1 MQGMKNRAGS
11 LSTRHVG
18 VILAVIT
25 AIISGFA
32 VFINGYGLRAWA
44 GTANPT
50 TYTTF
55 KNIVAA
61 LVLVGIAMVARTR
74 KNSRGLERPR
84 TSRQW
89 FALGLVAVLGGALAF
104 ALFFEGFARA
114 SSTQAAFIHKTLII
128 WVGILAVGMLREKVR
143 PVHFAALALL
153 VAGQFLLVGGV
164 SEISFGIGE
173 AMMLAATLLWS
184 VEIIIAKRLLADLSS
199 LTVGVARM
207 AGGAVV
213 LTAYGIVGGGF
224 AAMGAVTMTQFG
236 WVIVTGVVLS
246 GFVGFWYASLARAP
260 AIDVTAILVGGAVI
274 TAALKFGVSG
284 VPIPS
289 SVGLAMVLTGAVII
303 AVSAY
308 SAGARPAVHAPVSR

>member
-1 MQGMKNRAGS
+1 MLDTNSRTNS
-11 LSTRHVG
+11 LSTRHMGIV
-18 VILAVIT
+18 LAVIT
-25 AIISGFA
+25 AVVSGFA

-61 LVLVGIAMVARTR
+61 VVLGGIAVVLTARGS
-74 KNSRGLERPR
+74 KGGLSKPSSFRH
-84 TSRQW
+84 W
-89 FALGLVAVLGGALAF
+89 LALGLVAILGGALAF

-128 WVGILAVGMLREKVR
+128 WVGILAVGLLREKVR
-143 PVHFAALALL
+143 PAHFLAIALL

-184 VEIIIAKRLLADLSS
+184 IEIIIAKRLLADLSS

-207 AGGAVV
+207 AGGALALV
-213 LTAYGIVGGGF
+213 AYGFVSGGV
-224 AAMGAVTMTQFG
+224 ASMGAVSLTQFG

-246 GFVGFWYASLARAP
+246 GYVGFWYAALARAP
-260 AIDVTAILVGGAVI
+260 AIDVTAILVGGALL
-274 TAALKFGVSG
+274 TAALKVGFNGAA
-284 VPIPS
+284 IPS
-289 SVGLAMVLTGAVII
+289 PVGLAFVMAGMVIVV
-303 AVSAY
+303 VSSY
-308 SAGARPAVHAPVSR
+308 SYADRQTVGPPLVR

>member
-1 MQGMKNRAGS
+1 MQGMKNRTGS

-44 GTANPT
+44 GTADPT

-61 LVLVGIAMVARTR
+61 VVLVGVATLVRSR

-84 TSRQW
+84 TPRQW
-89 FALGLVAVLGGALAF
+89 LALGLVAVLGGALAF
-104 ALFFEGFARA
+104 ALFFEGFSRA

-236 WVIVTGVVLS
+236 WVVVTGVVLS

-284 VPIPS
+284 VPVPS
-289 SVGLAMVLTGAVII
+289 PVGLAMVLTGAVVI

-308 SAGARPAVHAPVSR
+308 SAGARPAVHAPASR